1 MFELWSDNF
10 KEIKTYSLFLCAS
23 EAKKKKKSIERIE
36 LIRFCLSTLSLF
48 PYSRWLNSAAGSSE
62 YV

>member
-23 EAKKKKKSIERIE
+23 EAKKKKKKHWEDRINSF
-36 LIRFCLSTLSLF
+36 LPIYTLSVPLQ
-48 PYSRWLNSAAGSSE
+48 
-62 YV
+62 